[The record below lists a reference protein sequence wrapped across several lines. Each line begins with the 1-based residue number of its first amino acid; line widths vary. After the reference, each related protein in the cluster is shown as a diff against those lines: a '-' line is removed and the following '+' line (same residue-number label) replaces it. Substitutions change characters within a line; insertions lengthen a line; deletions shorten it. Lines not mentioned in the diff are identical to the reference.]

1 MVCNTHTLQADV
13 ELGKYEVERQIG
25 EGNQYQY
32 CNVVS
37 VHCQD
42 TNGSPVMCINLL
54 VPIFPADRVL
64 NLVNTNQSTT
74 SRTSSIYSLV
84 YRHIESIRDFFPDIF
99 QLEGCIELLN
109 SS

>member
-1 MVCNTHTLQADV
+1 MLPLSIFQKRNICIGKSEA
-13 ELGKYEVERQIG
+13 ELGEYEAERQIG
-25 EGNQYQY
+25 AGNQYQY

-74 SRTSSIYSLV
+74 SLTSSIYI
-84 YRHIESIRDFFPDIF
+84 H
-99 QLEGCIELLN
+99 LLTTTSN
-109 SS
+109 R